1 MPGRIII
8 IMEKTERYTDKLAK
22 YILLAAG
29 AAVVAAL
36 CWYLRSVITYILV
49 AVVISLIA
57 KPLVTLMQKI
67 RIKGRKTPDWFLA
80 ALSLLIVIGILL
92 SVIIVIIP
100 IISNIIKGISLA
112 SIETVAKSI
121 SIPLADTNEFLRT
134 RFPSL
139 GEEFRLEVFLI
150 QEFQKLFNPAA
161 FSSIIGSAA
170 SFLTSF
176 GVGLFSVVFIGFF
189 FIKDDGLFTKI
200 VCALVPD
207 RHEKTTE
214 KAISD
219 IGHLLSRYFIGVLLE
234 IAGVAVINFIGL
246 TFIARLGFNASIG
259 IAFLTGIFNVIPYV
273 GPLLG
278 GVLGTVLGLIL
289 KYSSATPI
297 GLDVNFW
304 IFTGILIAIFCFAQ
318 LIDNF
323 LYQPVIYSTSIKAK
337 PLEIFIVLLIIG
349 HIGGPLGMIIAIPCY
364 TVVRVIA
371 FRFFGHFKAI
381 RRLIPSE
388 RLITNE

>member
-1 MPGRIII
+1 
-8 IMEKTERYTDKLAK
+8 MENTERYTDKLAK
-22 YILLAAG
+22 YILVAAG
-29 AAVVAAL
+29 IAIISVI
-36 CWYLRSVITYILV
+36 CWYFRSVITYILA
-49 AVVISLIA
+49 AVVVSLVA
-57 KPLVTLMQKI
+57 KPLVGLMQKV
-67 RIKGRKTPDWFLA
+67 RIKGRKAPDWLLA
-80 ALSLLIVIGILL
+80 AMALILVIGILL
-92 SVIIVIIP
+92 AIITGIVP
-100 IISNIIKGISLA
+100 IVSSIVKGISLA
-112 SIETVAKSI
+112 NIENTAKSVA
-121 SIPLADTNEFLRT
+121 IPLSEFNEFLRT
-134 RFPSL
+134 RFPDL
-139 GEEFRLEVFLI
+139 GSGFRIEVAMI
-150 QEFQKLFNPAA
+150 QELQKMFDPSA
-161 FSSIIGSAA
+161 FSSFIGSAA

-176 GVGLFSVVFIGFF
+176 GVGLFSVVFISFF

-207 RHEKTTE
+207 KHEKTTE

-219 IGHLLSRYFIGVLLE
+219 IGYLLSRYFIGVLLE
-234 IAGVAVINFIGL
+234 IAGVAIVNFIGL
-246 TFIARLGFNASIG
+246 ALVARLGFNASIG

-278 GVLGTVLGLIL
+278 GVIGTILGLVL

-337 PLEIFIVLLIIG
+337 PLEIFIVLLIVG
-349 HIGGPLGMIIAIPCY
+349 HIGGPLAMIIAIPCY

-371 FRFFGHFKAI
+371 FRFFGNIKAI
-381 RRLIPSE
+381 KRLIPSE
-388 RLITNE
+388 RLITNEED

>member
-1 MPGRIII
+1 
-8 IMEKTERYTDKLAK
+8 MENTERYTDKLAK

-29 AAVVAAL
+29 AAIIAAL
-36 CWYLRSVITYILV
+36 CWYLRSVISYILV
-49 AVVISLIA
+49 AVVVSLIA
-57 KPLVTLMQKI
+57 KPLVKALQRI
-67 RIKGRKTPDWFLA
+67 RIKGKKAPDWFLA
-80 ALSLLIVIGILL
+80 ALSLLFVIGLLL
-92 SVIIVIIP
+92 SVIVLIIP
-100 IISNIIKGISLA
+100 IISNIVKGISMA
-112 SIETVAKSI
+112 NIETVAKSI
-121 SIPLADTNEFLRT
+121 SIPLAETNEFLKT

-139 GEEFRLEVFLI
+139 GGEFKLEVLVL
-150 QEFQKLFNPAA
+150 QELQKLFNPAA

-207 RHEKTTE
+207 KHEETTE
-214 KAISD
+214 KAIAD
-219 IGHLLSRYFIGVLLE
+219 IGYLLSRYFIGVLLE
-234 IAGVAVINFIGL
+234 VAGVAMINFIGL
-246 TFIARLGFNASIG
+246 TLIARLGFNASIG

-278 GVLGTVLGLIL
+278 GVIGTTLGLVL

-304 IFTGILIAIFCFAQ
+304 LFTGILIAIFCFAQ
-318 LIDNF
+318 LVDNF

-337 PLEIFIVLLIIG
+337 PLEIFIVLLIVG
-349 HIGGPLGMIIAIPCY
+349 HIGGPLAMIIAIPCY
-364 TVVRVIA
+364 TAVRVIA
-371 FRFFGHFKAI
+371 FRFFRHIKAI

-388 RLITNE
+388 RLITND